1 MPDRLI
7 GTTLDIEAMNAP
19 GETAGSPQRMGFQDL
34 LFRRL
39 SQNVKNERRGD
50 TRLSDA
56 ERKLAGDARYF
67 TVS

>member
-19 GETAGSPQRMGFQDL
+19 GETAQRMGFQDL